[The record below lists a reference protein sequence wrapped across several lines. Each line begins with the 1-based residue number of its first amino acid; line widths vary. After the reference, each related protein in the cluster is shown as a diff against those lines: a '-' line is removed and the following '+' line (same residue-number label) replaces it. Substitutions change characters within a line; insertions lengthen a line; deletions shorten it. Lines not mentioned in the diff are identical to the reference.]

1 MKILLLSIWLLTSLI
16 LWLFAVAVKI
26 DNPKYKHYEFGVRSV
41 FYLIAVLFSLLI
53 GIAI

>member
-16 LWLFAVAVKI
+16 LWLLAVAVKI
-26 DNPKYKHYEFGVRSV
+26 DNPKYKRYEFRIRSV
-41 FYLIAVLFSLLI
+41 FYFFAVLFSLLI